1 MRNNCELISFTL
13 QLKTFFEFSKKL
25 EDMIPKIL
33 SKLCD
38 RDLANSLPR
47 SGTYHEASEQ
57 LDSHQ
62 VIISIKISWLIL

>member
-1 MRNNCELISFTL
+1 MV
-13 QLKTFFEFSKKL
+13 
-25 EDMIPKIL
+25 PKIL

-47 SGTYHEASEQ
+47 SGGFNEASEQ

-62 VIISIKISWLIL
+62 VWMIWNEEFTNRKKVNKEKKFLVN

>member
-1 MRNNCELISFTL
+1 
-13 QLKTFFEFSKKL
+13 
-25 EDMIPKIL
+25 MIPKIL

-47 SGTYHEASEQ
+47 SGGFNEASEQ

-62 VIISIKISWLIL
+62 VWMIGNIEFPNNKKVKIEIEIFSQLVLIFLHVL

>member
-1 MRNNCELISFTL
+1 
-13 QLKTFFEFSKKL
+13 
-25 EDMIPKIL
+25 MIPRIL

-47 SGTYHEASEQ
+47 SGGFNEASEQ

-62 VIISIKISWLIL
+62 VWMLWNEEFTYHKNKEKNS

>member
-1 MRNNCELISFTL
+1 MV
-13 QLKTFFEFSKKL
+13 
-25 EDMIPKIL
+25 PKIL

-47 SGTYHEASEQ
+47 SGGFNEASEQ

-62 VIISIKISWLIL
+62 VWMIWNEEFTYHKKVNKEKNS

>member
-1 MRNNCELISFTL
+1 MV
-13 QLKTFFEFSKKL
+13 
-25 EDMIPKIL
+25 PKIL

-47 SGTYHEASEQ
+47 SGGFNEASEQ

-62 VIISIKISWLIL
+62 VWMIKNIQFPNKEILIEMEIFCQLV

>member
-1 MRNNCELISFTL
+1 MV
-13 QLKTFFEFSKKL
+13 
-25 EDMIPKIL
+25 PKIL

-47 SGTYHEASEQ
+47 SGGFNEASEQ

-62 VIISIKISWLIL
+62 VWMIGNIEFPNNKNRNRNFQSISVNILACFITRLP

>member
-1 MRNNCELISFTL
+1 MV
-13 QLKTFFEFSKKL
+13 
-25 EDMIPKIL
+25 PKIL

-47 SGTYHEASEQ
+47 SGGFNEASEQ

-62 VIISIKISWLIL
+62 VWMIKNIQFPNKEINRNGNFLSVSVTFFACFITRLP